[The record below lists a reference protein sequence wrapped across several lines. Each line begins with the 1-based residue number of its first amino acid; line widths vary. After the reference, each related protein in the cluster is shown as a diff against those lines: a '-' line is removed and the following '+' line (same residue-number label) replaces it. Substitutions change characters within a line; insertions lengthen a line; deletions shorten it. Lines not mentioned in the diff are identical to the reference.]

1 VGRSK
6 LRDRESS
13 LFVLSI
19 CLAAAPVRAQTA
31 PVVTVHELRSIA
43 DVTAS
48 ISMQSPA
55 DVNQRPACQELALP
69 CLTPQTFIGF
79 GFALSA
85 GVYSNDVVGI
95 VGELSTY
102 PNHWAA
108 YETNCDRAHSV
119 CAVNQTNHV
128 HAALAGL
135 KGRTPLITGW
145 STRGRFFAQA
155 LVGPQWSDVGP
166 RLRVFQPGIGYDGYL
181 RNGIAVRVEWDY
193 RSVPRAVRDLSTSRI
208 LAGIAVPLGS
218 R

>member
-1 VGRSK
+1 M

-13 LFVLSI
+13 LFVLAL

-31 PVVTVHELRSIA
+31 QVVTVDEFRSIA
-43 DVTAS
+43 DVTTS

-55 DVNQRPACQELALP
+55 DVNQRPACHDLALP
-69 CLTPQTFIGF
+69 CLTPRTFTDF
-79 GFALSA
+79 GLALSA
-85 GVYSNDVVGI
+85 GVYPSDAVGI
-95 VGELSTY
+95 VSELSAY
-102 PNHWAA
+102 SNYWAA
-108 YETNCDRAHSV
+108 YEANCDRAHSI

-128 HAALAGL
+128 RAALAGL

-166 RLRVFQPGIGYDGYL
+166 RLRVLQPGVGYDGCL
-181 RNGIAVRVEWDY
+181 RNGIAVRIEWGY
-193 RSVPRAVRDLSTSRI
+193 RFVPRAVRDLSTGRI